1 MRKKIV
7 LSVFIIFALSA
18 AASANALA
26 GNKTEDAG
34 PYSFNTKDVAPDVVG
49 AGGHIEMLVTLDVD
63 GEIKDIKILKQNET
77 PGYGSMI
84 MRQEFLEQFKGK
96 GADDAF
102 IIGKDIDAVTGAT
115 VSSEAVADIL
125 KICLERL
132 GKKPSVP
139 LVTELKKS
147 GIEPREAKYY
157 KVIE

>member
-1 MRKKIV
+1 
-7 LSVFIIFALSA
+7 
-18 AASANALA
+18 
-26 GNKTEDAG
+26 
-34 PYSFNTKDVAPDVVG
+34 
-49 AGGHIEMLVTLDVD
+49 
-63 GEIKDIKILKQNET
+63 
-77 PGYGSMI
+77 